1 MTSSPVLKN
10 AADALAYIR
19 KRDVPYVRLGVF
31 DIDGVFRGK
40 YVNRDKFESA
50 LEKGLGF
57 CDVVVGWD
65 SNDQLY
71 DNVSVTGWHT
81 GYPDAEVRMVPES
94 MRLIPFEDDLPLFL
108 CEFTGKWE
116 DVCPRGTL
124 RRVLKRAADHGFRV
138 NAAAEF
144 EFFLFEETPHSVREK
159 NYKNLKNITPGFF
172 GYSMLRSSVHADF
185 YRDLLDLGRKMNFEI
200 EGLHT
205 ETGPGVLEAAIKVDE
220 ALNAADKA
228 ALFKTYTKVLAQK
241 RGWMASF
248 MAKSSHEWPG
258 QSGHLH
264 LSLADKKTGRGLFYD
279 AKKKHKMSDTMRW
292 FVGGQQALMP
302 ELLAMVASTVNS
314 YSRLIPGFWAP
325 TDSAWAVDNRTTAL
339 RVIEGSEK
347 SQRVEYRVAAA
358 DINPYLALA
367 AAIGSGLYG
376 IENKIE
382 PGDPQTGNAYEAK
395 LPKNRA
401 LPRTLWE
408 AAQKLKA
415 SKAARELFGD
425 VFVDHYAATREW
437 EEREFR
443 RAITDWEMQRYF
455 EII

>member
-220 ALNAADKA
+220 ALHAADKA

-264 LSLADKKTGRGLFYD
+264 LSLADKKTGRGLFFD
-279 AKKKHKMSDTMRW
+279 AKKKHKMSDTIRW